1 MGVYLLDSIARGG
14 TAAKNEAAMKRP
26 RNRQSSSVSQEEFA
40 LNTPDEKSG
49 QAFEFG
55 STSNLVKRKR
65 AASI

>member
-26 RNRQSSSVSQEEFA
+26 RNRQSSSVSQEELA
-40 LNTPDEKSG
+40 VTSLDEKSG
-49 QAFEFG
+49 RAFEVG